1 MDTRDKVF
9 ELLVELSDYTHEDGL
24 VLVSR
29 KLEEALD
36 AFLAE
41 TGQISGADAGAEMT
55 RGSTRRLARAR
66 AVQAAT
72 SRVQVR
78 SGLR

>member
-9 ELLVELSDYTHEDGL
+9 DLLVELSDYTHEDGL

-41 TGQISGADAGAEMT
+41 TGHMTGADAGADMAHRTKRVRT
-55 RGSTRRLARAR
+55 RSIPVKSTGGAVRA
-66 AVQAAT
+66 T
-72 SRVQVR
+72 VR
-78 SGLR
+78 

>member
-1 MDTRDKVF
+1 MNTRDKVF
-9 ELLVELSDYTHEDGL
+9 DLLVELSEFTHDDGL

-41 TGQISGADAGAEMT
+41 TGRMSGADAGSDMVHL
-55 RGSTRRLARAR
+55 SRRSRQ
-66 AVQAAT
+66 VQA
-72 SRVQVR
+72 VPVR
-78 SGLR
+78 TVRTARTNAG